1 MSHIFSFFFSTVIC
15 HKSDIY
21 LTSNSLVNWNKLHVV
36 SSLYHESKRCRF
48 LSVYQHDNFFSM
60 HFWRVVCW
68 IDILCMSWLN
78 IYSPSHCR
86 SLMTS
91 SECSRFEPRSTD
103 LSFQW
108 RTLINFVTPWSSF
121 ICVCA
126 KNIHFCFFRFLQVFA
141 GLTGFL
147 SVRLIKIKNCQWLFP
162 PYCLKH
168 MAY

>member
-36 SSLYHESKRCRF
+36 SSLYHESKGRRF

-108 RTLINFVTPWSSF
+108 RGLINFVTPLELFYLCACKEHPFLLFSLSSSL
-121 ICVCA
+121 CRPLWV
-126 KNIHFCFFRFLQVFA
+126 
-141 GLTGFL
+141 
-147 SVRLIKIKNCQWLFP
+147 
-162 PYCLKH
+162 LKC
-168 MAY
+168 MFDQG